1 MSLPPGQPDD
11 DVIRRSEASAQKL
24 LQLLKQREPAERD
37 AVSPAIHAT
46 PPQQG
51 LQEVVLHELA
61 GPSGEAEWAVCFRGG
76 GGSDGTVVPATPS
89 GQRVAPH
96 IVDNIIRQ
104 VPALSEAVRRR
115 EVFEL
120 IGPAGVIEK
129 LRSGALEL
137 VPSKDGGVF
146 GSLRIPQKNKI
157 VQQARF
163 RKIDLPAGVGLQ
175 LAFSVLTV
183 AVGASYMQ
191 RIERQL
197 TALNGKMDRMLDAQ
211 QASRHAPIASAM
223 VLLGELNRQ
232 YVSAGHF
239 TPNMRQRLFDL
250 ETELSKSY
258 QELAML
264 HGRHRDRLRAMTGSS
279 VEKLADAYA
288 SERTEILADARALIA
303 AQTGLIE
310 VDRLALLCEMEH
322 EPELV
327 TCREEK
333 LRTAP
338 VRVGELGERLRYLEE
353 FNDESSKA
361 IQRAYGQ
368 KVSYIWR
375 GSTVEKVSARLHQD
389 RLATSEILAEL
400 RRVAS
405 QEREPERPTVLVV
418 DARADQIA
426 AFALPAHT
434 DEKA

>member
-1 MSLPPGQPDD
+1 MSPPPAQPDD
-11 DVIRRSEASAQKL
+11 EVIRKSEASAQKL
-24 LQLLKQREPAERD
+24 LQLLKQRESPQLD
-37 AVSPAIHAT
+37 AVLPAIHVE
-46 PPQQG
+46 PPPKELQG
-51 LQEVVLHELA
+51 PVLHGLA
-61 GPSGEAEWAVCFRGG
+61 SPSGQAEWAVCFLGCRGNDSTG
-76 GGSDGTVVPATPS
+76 VPAAP
-89 GQRVAPH
+89 GAQRVAPH
-96 IVDNIIRQ
+96 LVENIIRQ
-104 VPALSEAVRRR
+104 VPALSEAVQRR

-120 IGPAGVIEK
+120 IGPAGVLEK

-157 VQQARF
+157 IQQARF
-163 RKIDLPAGVGLQ
+163 RKVDLPAGVGLQ

-232 YVSAGHF
+232 YASAGHF

-250 ETELSKSY
+250 EKELSKSY

-264 HGRHRDRLRAMTGSS
+264 HGRHRDRLRAMAGSP
-279 VEKLADAYA
+279 VEKLVDVYA

-327 TCREEK
+327 ACREEK

-338 VRVGELGERLRYLEE
+338 VRVGQISGLLRYLEE
-353 FNDESSKA
+353 FNDEGIKA
-361 IQRAYGQ
+361 IQRAQ
-368 KVSYIWR
+368 RQTVSYIWR
-375 GSTVEKVSARLHQD
+375 GSTVEKVSAQLHQD

-405 QEREPERPTVLVV
+405 QEREPERPTILVI
-418 DARADQIA
+418 DARADQLA

>member
-1 MSLPPGQPDD
+1 MSPPPGQPDD

-24 LQLLKQREPAERD
+24 LQLLKQRESAERD
-37 AVSPAIHAT
+37 AVSPAIHVT

-76 GGSDGTVVPATPS
+76 GNDGTDVPAAPA

-96 IVDNIIRQ
+96 IVDSIIRQ

-232 YVSAGHF
+232 YASAGHF

-264 HGRHRDRLRAMTGSS
+264 HGRHRDRLRAMTGSP
-279 VEKLADAYA
+279 VATLADAYV
-288 SERTEILADARALIA
+288 SERTEVLADARALIA

-327 TCREEK
+327 ACREEK
-333 LRTAP
+333 LRAAP

-361 IQRAYGQ
+361 VQRAYGQ

-375 GSTVEKVSARLHQD
+375 GSTVEKVSAQLHQD

-405 QEREPERPTVLVV
+405 QKPEPERPTILMV
-418 DARADQIA
+418 DARGDQIA

-434 DEKA
+434 DENA